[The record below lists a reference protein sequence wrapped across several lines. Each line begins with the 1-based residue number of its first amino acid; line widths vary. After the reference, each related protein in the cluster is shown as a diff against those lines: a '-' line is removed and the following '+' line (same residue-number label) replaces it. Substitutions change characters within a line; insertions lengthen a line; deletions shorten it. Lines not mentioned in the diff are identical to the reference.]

1 MRGYD
6 RGVIYTAIGE
16 YYVREAQLSARSVR
30 SFLPDAGIVLFTDRS
45 VKEKGAFDEVIQ
57 LTKLS
62 PVPHLEKLVCMR
74 DTPFKETLF
83 LDTDTFACGPLDGL
97 FDLLK
102 EFDIAMA
109 MERRDRDILPEGVAV
124 PAAFCEYNQ
133 GVVAYRQFEP
143 MRQMFQAS
151 IDWAD
156 AFYARTGT
164 PTDDQV
170 AMRVALYASGLRI
183 AVLPLEFNCRFRTF
197 GYLNGT
203 VKILHGRIPGARQ
216 AEAKLKAIA
225 RKINRDPIPRV
236 FIAGT
241 VYALTIHNALSV
253 EYPFARTSATLF
265 RSWLLMGK
273 AALKRVTRP
282 LARPVERLV
291 KKYRRA

>member
-1 MRGYD
+1 MRSHD
-6 RGVIYTAIGE
+6 RGIVYTAIRE

-30 SFLPDAGIVLFTDRS
+30 AVLPDVGIVLFTDCPP
-45 VKEKGAFDEVIQ
+45 KDKGVFDEVIQ
-57 LTKLS
+57 LREPS
-62 PVPHLEKLVCMR
+62 RAPHLDKLACMR
-74 DTPFKETLF
+74 DSPFKETLF
-83 LDTDTFACGPLDGL
+83 LDTDTFVCGELGGL
-97 FDLLK
+97 FDLL
-102 EFDIAMA
+102 EQFDIAMA
-109 MERRDRDILPEGVAV
+109 MERRYHDILPEGVAA